1 MNKEQIRQYFMVFIL
16 SLAVAGVF
24 SLYLFYRRGYYDLFV
39 LNKVLASA
47 SLALLG
53 IVLLIGPLSRF
64 YNRFDKWL
72 IYRRE
77 IGISAFFMA
86 LAHIA
91 ISFFFLSD
99 RFNPSFFQKNSRG
112 ILWGL
117 IALALL
123 AILYITS
130 FEKIIKRINK
140 KLWIEIQSWGIR
152 IGTFLVLLHLVI
164 LKYAGW
170 LKWLKEG
177 GAPELAQPNFPP
189 ASLLGALFI
198 AFVGIIRFGEL
209 FGKTAGKWIFVI
221 SFVGLLLVFVILF
234 ILAPWS
240 IVR

>member
-53 IVLLIGPLSRF
+53 IVL
-64 YNRFDKWL
+64 Y
-72 IYRRE
+72 
-77 IGISAFFMA
+77 
-86 LAHIA
+86 IA
-91 ISFFFLSD
+91 
-99 RFNPSFFQKNSRG
+99 
-112 ILWGL
+112 
-117 IALALL
+117 
-123 AILYITS
+123 S

-152 IGTFLVLLHLVI
+152 IGTFLVLLHLII

-198 AFVGIIRFGEL
+198 AFVGIVRFGEL
-209 FGKTAGKWIFVI
+209 FGK
-221 SFVGLLLVFVILF
+221 
-234 ILAPWS
+234 
-240 IVR
+240 